1 MARFIIAMFFFGQSN
16 LFPLFPRDYNERV
29 NLANSENAKRFFCL
43 GSHKYGNSE
52 RSCIE
57 GGDEQVTDK
66 MRLADTLTSLNDWF
80 LEKNGVQKPLKK
92 PLFQWVGLEQIL

>member
-1 MARFIIAMFFFGQSN
+1 MFFFGQSN

-29 NLANSENAKRFFCL
+29 NLANPENAKRFFCL
-43 GSHKYGNSE
+43 GYYKYGNSE
-52 RSCIE
+52 HSCIKGVQE
-57 GGDEQVTDK
+57 RVADM